1 MYYVFNHLKFT
12 VLVHKYEKPNVARV
26 MGTRDAV
33 EMIPT
38 NKKSES
44 EEPSYMV
51 VGFEVIP
58 CSFQNNNESLK
69 NLKMYDKYPS
79 AFKCESGLVAMA
91 VKEK

>member
-1 MYYVFNHLKFT
+1 MCYVFNHLKFT
-12 VLVHKYEKPNVARV
+12 VLVHKYEEPDVACV
-26 MGTRDAV
+26 MGTGDAV

-44 EEPSYMV
+44 EEPCYMV

-58 CSFQNNNESLK
+58 CSFQHNIESLK
-69 NLKMYDKYPS
+69 NLKLYDKYPS
-79 AFKCESGLVAMA
+79 AFKCESGSVAMA